1 MFNLNEDEEELTHY
15 GQSLSSIE
23 KFEDPEESD
32 SEEEDV
38 EKGLFGKTS
47 NFNLRIIKGYTRG
60 HSFQIVVRY
69 PFS

>member
-1 MFNLNEDEEELTHY
+1 MNEDEEELTHY

-38 EKGLFGKTS
+38 DKGLFGKTN
-47 NFNLRIIKGYTRG
+47 NFNLRIIKGCIRG
-60 HSFQIVVRY
+60 HSFHIVRL
-69 PFS
+69 PFSWP